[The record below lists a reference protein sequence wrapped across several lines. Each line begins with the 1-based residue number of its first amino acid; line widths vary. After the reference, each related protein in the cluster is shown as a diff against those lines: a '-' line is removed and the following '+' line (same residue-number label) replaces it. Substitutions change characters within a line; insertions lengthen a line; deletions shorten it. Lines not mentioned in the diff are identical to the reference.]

1 MIGALIGIWKG
12 GVIFYADDQLDAI
25 KEALVK
31 FQQKDDTKAALL
43 LFMTY
48 SSGQV
53 CFVMTASVLI

>member
-1 MIGALIGIWKG
+1 MIRELIEIWKG
-12 GVIFYADDQLDAI
+12 GVIFYSEDQLDAI

-31 FQQKDDTKAALL
+31 FQQESDTKAALL

-53 CFVMTASVLI
+53 CFVMTA